1 MSANVANTIT
11 IRPIDTLPAPLKL
24 YGAAL
29 LTSRKKPAVQA
40 TLPRLTLVRPAVRL
54 DADHIARYARLCEF
68 KPEQGL
74 PLTYPHMLAFPL
86 HMLLM
91 ADASFPYSMMGL
103 VHLANTVRLHMPL
116 QPNHP
121 VRVEV
126 RCGNPQAH
134 EKGQAFSLLTQVW
147 QNNELAWESDSI
159 YLRTGIRQPTGEE
172 YQSRLTEVSS
182 TTQPALATWQID
194 SGIGRRYGRLSGDL
208 NPIHLHRLGAMALGF
223 PRAIAHGMWAK
234 ARALATLMPAH
245 PLPTAV
251 ASVEFKTPLFLPAQA
266 KLWAETCTSVEG
278 KPTEQRFEL
287 KDQRGEKP
295 HLRGVWHE

>member
-1 MSANVANTIT
+1 MPANAT

-29 LTSRKKPAVQA
+29 LTLRKKPSSQA
-40 TLPRLTLVRPAVRL
+40 TLPTLTLVRPAIRL
-54 DADHIARYARLCEF
+54 DVDHIARYARLCEF

-91 ADASFPYSMMGL
+91 ADTSFPYSMMGL
-103 VHLANTVRLHMPL
+103 VHLANTVQQHTSL
-116 QPNHP
+116 QLNHP
-121 VRVEV
+121 VRIEV
-126 RCGNPQAH
+126 RCGHPQAH
-134 EKGQAFSLLTQVW
+134 EKGQAFSLLTQAR
-147 QNNELAWESDSI
+147 QGNELVWESESV
-159 YLRTGIRQPTGEE
+159 YLRTGIRQPSGDEYLSHLTG
-172 YQSRLTEVSS
+172 VPS
-182 TTQPALATWQID
+182 TTQPPVATWQID
-194 SGIGRRYGRLSGDL
+194 SGIGRRYGALSGDL

-266 KLWAETCTSVEG
+266 RLWADTCPSVEG
-278 KPTEQRFEL
+278 KPIEQRFEL